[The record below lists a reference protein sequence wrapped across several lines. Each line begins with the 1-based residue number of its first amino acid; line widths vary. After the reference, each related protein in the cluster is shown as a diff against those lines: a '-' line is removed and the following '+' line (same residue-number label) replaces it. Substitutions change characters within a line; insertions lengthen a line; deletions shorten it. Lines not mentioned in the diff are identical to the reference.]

1 MSVGYEEVNINAL
14 RTKLS
19 EATKDRVKT
28 LNKVSSLKAR
38 LVALNREEE
47 KVTHQLIHTK
57 KKTIRK
63 QSLLQYQEAKSEF
76 KEKNKMIGQIELEEQ
91 KMKNKEMKA
100 TIKSRVS
107 SKRAEQQH
115 RKSVEGKTRRE
126 QRKMNDEIKNYLKE
140 EETYQKKIKAD
151 TLRTV
156 STDVADCKKKLS
168 DMEKKNKLKQ
178 FLLSKIN
185 IEKEAIVNGDIVISG
200 LLNEEKQVTNNI
212 FKVQTLN
219 EDCKLPI
226 NIYILSVCAIPKGV

>member
-1 MSVGYEEVNINAL
+1 MSVGSEELNIIAL
-14 RTKLS
+14 RTKLNQ
-19 EATKDRVKT
+19 ATKERVKT

-38 LVALNREEE
+38 LIALNREEE

-63 QSLLQYQEAKSEF
+63 QSLIQYQEAKSEF
-76 KEKNKMIGQIELEEQ
+76 KEKNKMIEQIELEEQ

-100 TIKSRVS
+100 TIKNRIS
-107 SKRAEQQH
+107 SKKAEQN
-115 RKSVEGKTRRE
+115 RRNSVEGKTRRD

-140 EETYQKKIKAD
+140 EEAYQKKIKAD

-168 DMEKKNKLKQ
+168 DLEKKNKLKQ
-178 FLLSKIN
+178 FLLGKIN
-185 IEKEAIVNGDIVISG
+185 IEKEAIINGDMVISG
-200 LLNEEKQVTNNI
+200 LISEEKQVTNNI

-219 EDCKLPI
+219 EDCKSTI
-226 NIYILSVCAIPKGV
+226 KIF